1 MHTLSILK
9 RFSFSFLLVFF
20 FFFFCILDFKSQN
33 NEKCQRVL
41 RSILVL
47 CVVWM
52 FKFAWLHDIIREKI
66 LIFLFKNSCRLI
78 IQSGEV
84 YIYLYINIMR
94 GKKDATT
101 FPGNVVASFFPLI
114 IFILLC
120 FNVLSTVPRE
130 NRLAD
135 FLYLYIYIYLYRYIS
150 RASLEVYCVFL
161 LAFFLG
167 WKHL

>member
-1 MHTLSILK
+1 MSMLTWDLKMHTLSILK

-20 FFFFCILDFKSQN
+20 FFFFCIFDFKSQK

-52 FKFAWLHDIIREKI
+52 FKFAWLHDIIRGKI

-84 YIYLYINIMR
+84 YIYI
-94 GKKDATT
+94 
-101 FPGNVVASFFPLI
+101 
-114 IFILLC
+114 
-120 FNVLSTVPRE
+120 
-130 NRLAD
+130 
-135 FLYLYIYIYLYRYIS
+135 YIYIYIDIYRVPPWRCIVYFCS
-150 RASLEVYCVFL
+150 RFFWVENIYKPARQSLDNSSWIC
-161 LAFFLG
+161 
-167 WKHL
+167 

>member
-1 MHTLSILK
+1 MCQSWPETSRCIRFLFLK
-9 RFSFSFLLVFF
+9 GFHFLFSRFFSF

-66 LIFLFKNSCRLI
+66 LIFLFKNSCWLI

-84 YIYLYINIMR
+84 YIYLYI
-94 GKKDATT
+94 
-101 FPGNVVASFFPLI
+101 
-114 IFILLC
+114 
-120 FNVLSTVPRE
+120 
-130 NRLAD
+130 
-135 FLYLYIYIYLYRYIS
+135 YIYIDIYRVPPWRCIVYFCS
-150 RASLEVYCVFL
+150 RFFWVENIYKPARQSLDNSL
-161 LAFFLG
+161 
-167 WKHL
+167 

>member
-1 MHTLSILK
+1 MSMLTWDLKMHTLSILK

-20 FFFFCILDFKSQN
+20 FFFFCIFYFKSQK

-52 FKFAWLHDIIREKI
+52 FKFAWLHDIIRGKI

-84 YIYLYINIMR
+84 YIYI
-94 GKKDATT
+94 
-101 FPGNVVASFFPLI
+101 
-114 IFILLC
+114 
-120 FNVLSTVPRE
+120 
-130 NRLAD
+130 
-135 FLYLYIYIYLYRYIS
+135 YIYIYLYRYIS

>member
-1 MHTLSILK
+1 MSKLTWDLKMHTLSILK

-20 FFFFCILDFKSQN
+20 VFCFFCILDFKSQN
-33 NEKCQRVL
+33 DEKCKRVL

-52 FKFAWLHDIIREKI
+52 FKFAWLHDIIRGKI
-66 LIFLFKNSCRLI
+66 LIFLFKILVNLSFR
-78 IQSGEV
+78 
-84 YIYLYINIMR
+84 
-94 GKKDATT
+94 
-101 FPGNVVASFFPLI
+101 VV
-114 IFILLC
+114 
-120 FNVLSTVPRE
+120 R
-130 NRLAD
+130 
-135 FLYLYIYIYLYRYIS
+135 YLYIYIYIDLYRYIS

>member
-1 MHTLSILK
+1 MSKLTWDLKMYTLSILK

-20 FFFFCILDFKSQN
+20 VFCFFCILDFKSQN
-33 NEKCQRVL
+33 DEKCQRVL

-52 FKFAWLHDIIREKI
+52 FKFAWLHDIIRGKI

-84 YIYLYINIMR
+84 YIYIYLYIYIYI
-94 GKKDATT
+94 D
-101 FPGNVVASFFPLI
+101 I
-114 IFILLC
+114 
-120 FNVLSTVPRE
+120 
-130 NRLAD
+130 
-135 FLYLYIYIYLYRYIS
+135 YIYIYLYRYIYRYKS

>member
-1 MHTLSILK
+1 MSMLTWDLKMHTLSILK

-20 FFFFCILDFKSQN
+20 FFFFCIFDFKSQK

-52 FKFAWLHDIIREKI
+52 FKFAWLHDIIRGKI

-78 IQSGEV
+78 SQSGEV
-84 YIYLYINIMR
+84 YIYLY
-94 GKKDATT
+94 
-101 FPGNVVASFFPLI
+101 
-114 IFILLC
+114 
-120 FNVLSTVPRE
+120 
-130 NRLAD
+130 
-135 FLYLYIYIYLYRYIS
+135 LYIYIYIYIYIYLYRYIS
-150 RASLEVYCVFL
+150 RASLELYCVFL